1 MTGADSMSAEAQLT
15 VQQELDLR
23 GLNCPLPM
31 LRTKQALRSMEVGQ
45 CVRVVAT
52 DPHSVIDFMGFCDT
66 TEHELLA
73 HEQAEGEFTFT
84 IRKGARP
91 A

>member
-1 MTGADSMSAEAQLT
+1 MSAEAQLT

-23 GLNCPLPM
+23 GLNCPLPI

>member
-1 MTGADSMSAEAQLT
+1 MSAAAHVT

-23 GLNCPLPM
+23 GLNCPLPI
-31 LRTKQALRSMEVGQ
+31 LRTKQALREMDEGE

-52 DPHSVIDFMGFCDT
+52 DPHSVIDFTGFCDT
-66 TEHELLA
+66 TEHELVA
-73 HEQAEGEFTFT
+73 HHQTGDEFSFV

-91 A
+91 PA